1 MLFID
6 FTCSIAMIF
15 MSKQILYWLEGES
28 VKTAI
33 ITGAT
38 GFVGVHLVEELQS
51 HNVDVTALCRE
62 GSQNMD
68 RLPPDVETTYYLDDL
83 PLADVFYHLAW
94 EGASGIGRGDAT
106 LQACN
111 AELTL
116 HSLLAAHR
124 LRCSRFVAL
133 GTIYENFAPQI
144 KASATSGSADFYIL
158 SKEYAHSMANQ
169 LAYKVDLEFVWCK
182 ICHPIGRF
190 IKPEQMI
197 AFVISNLLAGTK
209 PSFGPALI
217 PYDIVAVE
225 DVAHGLYL
233 VGCCDQLTKREY
245 YIGSGSPKPLYR
257 WLEDVRNV
265 LGVDVPISIGE
276 KPDDG
281 LQFDESW
288 FDITPLTM
296 DTGYKPVVDLSDA
309 VNHVVKWIKTS
320 KL

>member
-1 MLFID
+1 MLLID

-68 RLPPDVETTYYLDDL
+68 RLPPGVETAYHLDDL
-83 PLADVFYHLAW
+83 PSADVFYHLAW

-106 LQACN
+106 LQARN

-133 GTIYENFAPQI
+133 GTIYENFASQI

-169 LAYKVDLEFVWCK
+169 LAYKVDMDFVWCK

-190 IKPEQMI
+190 IKPEQMM
-197 AFVISNLLAGTK
+197 AFVISSLLAGVK
-209 PSFGPALI
+209 PSFGPALTS
-217 PYDIVAVE
+217 YDIIAVE
-225 DVAHGLYL
+225 DVAQGLYL
-233 VGCCDQLTKREY
+233 VGCCESLTKWEY
-245 YIGSGSPKPLYR
+245 YIGSGFPQPLYK
-257 WLEDVRNV
+257 WLEETRNILDVN
-265 LGVDVPISIGE
+265 VPIGIGE
-276 KPDDG
+276 KPDDR
-281 LQFDESW
+281 LQFDENW
-288 FDITPLTM
+288 FDIMPLATE
-296 DTGYKPVVDLSDA
+296 TGYAPTVSFARAVDNVA
-309 VNHVVKWIKTS
+309 RWVKHK
-320 KL
+320 